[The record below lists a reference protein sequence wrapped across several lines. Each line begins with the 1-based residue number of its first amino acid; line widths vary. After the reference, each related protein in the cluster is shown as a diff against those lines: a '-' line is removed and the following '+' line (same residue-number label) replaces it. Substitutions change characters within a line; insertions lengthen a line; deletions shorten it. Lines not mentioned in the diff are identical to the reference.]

1 MFFHTSIHP
10 PKPGK
15 EKDLI
20 DSMHRFGEACMLH
33 DASRGANTLFDEE
46 RAVLVGVAVWD
57 SKQDWEEAIPKI
69 RKSVENDPFD
79 EWEDTVPEVFHAEVV

>member
-1 MFFHTSIHP
+1 MFFHLSIHR

-15 EKDLI
+15 EKDLTA
-20 DSMHRFGEACMLH
+20 SMKRFGEACMQH

-46 RAVLVGVAVWD
+46 RGVLIGVAVWD

-69 RKSVENDPFD
+69 SKSVEKDPFD
-79 EWEDTVPEVFHAEVV
+79 EWEETVPEVFHAEVV